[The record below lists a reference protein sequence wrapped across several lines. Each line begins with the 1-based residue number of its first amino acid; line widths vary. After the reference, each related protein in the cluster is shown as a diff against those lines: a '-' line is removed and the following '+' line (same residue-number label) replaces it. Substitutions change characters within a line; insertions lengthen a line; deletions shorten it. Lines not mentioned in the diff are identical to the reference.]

1 MKLKKELKLP
11 KAATLEGI
19 HNEKEVWHQYTI
31 RALGKK
37 KKPKKQHFVENFPL
51 SSYKI
56 PPPVL
61 AMSNSSTKAA
71 QEDSAVRNGTVANN
85 QTLNI
90 G

>member
-31 RALGKK
+31 RAWGGKK
-37 KKPKKQHFVENFPL
+37 TKKKQHFVENFPL

>member
-1 MKLKKELKLP
+1 MKLKKELELP

-31 RALGKK
+31 RAWGGKK
-37 KKPKKQHFVENFPL
+37 TKKKQHFVENFPL
-51 SSYKI
+51 SSHK
-56 PPPVL
+56 VL

>member
-37 KKPKKQHFVENFPL
+37 KKTKKTTLCREF
-51 SSYKI
+51 
-56 PPPVL
+56 
-61 AMSNSSTKAA
+61 STK
-71 QEDSAVRNGTVANN
+71 QLQNTTTSFGYV
-85 QTLNI
+85 QQFH
-90 G
+90 